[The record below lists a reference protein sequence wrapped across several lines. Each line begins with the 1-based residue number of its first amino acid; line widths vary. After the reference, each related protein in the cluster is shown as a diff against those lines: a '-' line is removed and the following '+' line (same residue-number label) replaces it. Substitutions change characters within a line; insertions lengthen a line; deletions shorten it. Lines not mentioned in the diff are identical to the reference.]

1 MRHKEPGWKR
11 LLDVGGA
18 IFGLITLAPLLL
30 VIGALVYV
38 FLGHPVLFKQ
48 IRPGKGGRPFTLYKF
63 RTMRN
68 LCGADGRPLPD
79 QLRMTKLGAWLRS
92 SSLDELPE
100 LWNVLKGEMSLVG
113 PRPLLLD
120 YLTRYSA
127 EQRHRHD
134 VLPGLTGLA
143 QVNGRNHLSW
153 EQKFEYDLYYVRHL
167 SLSLDLRILALT
179 VVRVLQRRGISQ
191 EGQATADCFLGRE
204 AAAERKA

>member
-1 MRHKEPGWKR
+1 MRYTEPGWKR

-18 IFGLITLAPLLL
+18 ILGLITLAPLLS
-30 VIGALVYV
+30 VIGLLVYA
-38 FLGHPVLFKQ
+38 FLGRPVLFKQ

-68 LCGADGRPLPD
+68 LCGANGRPLPD
-79 QLRMTKLGAWLRS
+79 KLRMTKFGGWLRS

-100 LWNVLKGEMSLVG
+100 LWNVLKGDMSLVG

-134 VLPGLTGLA
+134 VLPGLTGWA
-143 QVNGRNHLSW
+143 QVNGRNELSW
-153 EQKFEYDLYYVRHL
+153 EQKFEYDLYYVRHR

-179 VVRVLQRRGISQ
+179 VVRVMQRRGISQ
-191 EGQATADCFLGRE
+191 EGRVTSDCFLGRE
-204 AAAERKA
+204 AGAKREV

>member
-1 MRHKEPGWKR
+1 
-11 LLDVGGA
+11 
-18 IFGLITLAPLLL
+18 
-30 VIGALVYV
+30 
-38 FLGHPVLFKQ
+38 
-48 IRPGKGGRPFTLYKF
+48 
-63 RTMRN
+63 
-68 LCGADGRPLPD
+68 
-79 QLRMTKLGAWLRS
+79 LRS

-204 AAAERKA
+204 AATERKAQ